1 MFIFS
6 MPFFSRT
13 ALRVQRWMMRNT
25 AVGRF
30 RITSAASGSRTAGK
44 GLSAASW
51 KSSSA
56 AIHTEKRAE
65 SMGRT
70 RPGQGLG
77 QELMLLALAEAR
89 AGCFGEEIFRYT
101 QHGGG
106 DQQIDKQSQGQQSGS
121 DVHV

>member
-1 MFIFS
+1 MKGGLHRSWMFIFS

-56 AIHTEKRAE
+56 AIHTEKKAE

-70 RPGQGLG
+70 RPGQGLAVLERKYSATPSTAVG
-77 QELMLLALAEAR
+77 ISR
-89 AGCFGEEIFRYT
+89 
-101 QHGGG
+101 
-106 DQQIDKQSQGQQSGS
+106 
-121 DVHV
+121 